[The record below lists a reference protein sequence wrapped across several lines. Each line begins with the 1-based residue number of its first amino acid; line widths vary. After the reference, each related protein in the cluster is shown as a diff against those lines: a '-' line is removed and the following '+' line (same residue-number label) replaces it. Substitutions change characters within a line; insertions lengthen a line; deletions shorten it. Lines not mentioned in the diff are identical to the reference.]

1 MVPRV
6 VIAGAGAA
14 GLSAALALQERGL
27 QPILIEAS
35 DRAGGKLGTDSVRGF
50 LLERAAVGLLDRN
63 GELSTLCGKL
73 GLEPL
78 PASPAASERWLER
91 DGVVHQLPR
100 GPAGLLR
107 TRLLSTREK
116 LGLLAEPLR
125 GRAPADATGPFLGDA
140 LQTGVHAGDPDRL
153 EMRTAFPALAEME
166 ERHGGLVRGALAA
179 RRGRGAR
186 LSSFRGGMQ
195 DLIDALARR
204 SPPNHRARLL
214 ALRRRPEGGYS
225 LQIEGEGIL
234 TELPADRVLL
244 ALPAPEAARALES
257 LDPPLAARLRELTAA
272 PVTLVHLSVAAGDV
286 GPLHRGFGLLRPG
299 KPVLGAL
306 FPAAL
311 WPGRAPEGRV
321 LLSAL
326 VGGARHPE
334 PAALPEAELVQ
345 LVRNELRLPRMP
357 ELLAVVRWPQAIPQ
371 YRPGHAARIAEIQRL
386 LSAYEGLA
394 LSGAWYRGVS
404 VLDCLRDGRNAAELL
419 AK

>member
-125 GRAPADATGPFLGDA
+125 GRAPADATVGGFFAHRLGPAGPFLGDA
-140 LQTGVHAGDPDRL
+140 LQTGVHA
-153 EMRTAFPALAEME
+153 
-166 ERHGGLVRGALAA
+166 
-179 RRGRGAR
+179 
-186 LSSFRGGMQ
+186 
-195 DLIDALARR
+195 
-204 SPPNHRARLL
+204 
-214 ALRRRPEGGYS
+214 
-225 LQIEGEGIL
+225 
-234 TELPADRVLL
+234 
-244 ALPAPEAARALES
+244 
-257 LDPPLAARLRELTAA
+257 
-272 PVTLVHLSVAAGDV
+272 
-286 GPLHRGFGLLRPG
+286 
-299 KPVLGAL
+299 
-306 FPAAL
+306 
-311 WPGRAPEGRV
+311 
-321 LLSAL
+321 
-326 VGGARHPE
+326 
-334 PAALPEAELVQ
+334 
-345 LVRNELRLPRMP
+345 
-357 ELLAVVRWPQAIPQ
+357 
-371 YRPGHAARIAEIQRL
+371 
-386 LSAYEGLA
+386 
-394 LSGAWYRGVS
+394 
-404 VLDCLRDGRNAAELL
+404 
-419 AK
+419 